1 MLLHKGRCSAAAYY
15 QLGFISIGQVS
26 LFAGCAL
33 FTATVVG
40 GSGYLIRELHRQLSV
55 AYSVAS
61 LEPPVA
67 PNTLPLVTSDMLHVS
82 SIALGRA
89 PIAVVNGAL
98 ASEDA
103 AVPLQTGEGI
113 VFVQVKSIRDGVV
126 EFQYGNQTIS
136 ASLSPALKQT
146 EHLR

>member
-40 GSGYLIRELHRQLSV
+40 GSGYLIRELHRQVSV
-55 AYSVAS
+55 ACSVAGIDA
-61 LEPPVA
+61 PVA
-67 PNTLPLVTSDMLHVS
+67 ATPPAVVTADMLHVS

-98 ASEDA
+98 ASEGA
-103 AVPLQTGEGI
+103 TVP
-113 VFVQVKSIRDGVV
+113 F
-126 EFQYGNQTIS
+126 
-136 ASLSPALKQT
+136 
-146 EHLR
+146 